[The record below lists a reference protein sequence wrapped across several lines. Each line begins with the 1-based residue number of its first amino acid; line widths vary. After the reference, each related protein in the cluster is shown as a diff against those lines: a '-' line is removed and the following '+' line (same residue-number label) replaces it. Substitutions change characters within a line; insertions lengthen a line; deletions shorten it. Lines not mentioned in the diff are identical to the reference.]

1 MYFVKC
7 FFSISWYSPLIFL
20 LYLINVMI
28 ILIDYEML
36 NQSCIPGITPARA
49 YHIIILYT
57 IWFHFFKWKDL
68 KASPQR
74 INIVSMWQDVP
85 YHVTEEIKMKMRY
98 HYTSIRMAMIKKT
111 GKTKYWW
118 GCQEDG
124 ILIYF
129 LTQDTFILLQFWRP
143 EVWNQGAGRPTLP
156 LEALPEILLFH
167 LPVAVGFPWL
177 PTASLSAPPSRHLSS
192 TCLPLKSL
200 SLSYKDTCY
209 DT

>member
-1 MYFVKC
+1 
-7 FFSISWYSPLIFL
+7 
-20 LYLINVMI
+20 MI

-98 HYTSIRMAMIKKT
+98 HYTSIRI
-111 GKTKYWW
+111 TKIVRQDTLTFFR
-118 GCQEDG
+118 GTRD
-124 ILIYF
+124 IVLIYF
-129 LTQDTFILLQFWRP
+129 LNLNSWIIKLVRKQYYQR
-143 EVWNQGAGRPTLP
+143 E
-156 LEALPEILLFH
+156 EILRVKGRES
-167 LPVAVGFPWL
+167 LPSNVDQTIVTGTIIFQDVEVISNWVE
-177 PTASLSAPPSRHLSS
+177 
-192 TCLPLKSL
+192 K
-200 SLSYKDTCY
+200 
-209 DT
+209 